1 MAQKKK
7 TMTDDK
13 QPFLGHLEEL
23 RKRLV
28 FCAIA
33 IGIGFGISYV
43 FAKQLF
49 AYLVLPLTRVLPD
62 DSRLIF
68 TNLPEMFI
76 AYIKVALVAGIILA
90 IPVIFYQLWMF
101 LAPALYQ
108 KEKKYIIPFVF
119 FSSVLFTA
127 GALFGYFVVFPYGF
141 KFFVSFATDDIQAL
155 PSVKQYFSFAI
166 RLLLAFGLVF
176 EMPIVVLFLTKI
188 GLITPDSMKKFRKFA
203 ILCSFILSAILTP
216 PDVATQLMMAL
227 PIIILYEI
235 SIFLSKT
242 MYRKKDGESD
252 SKETENL
259 ERDS

>member
-1 MAQKKK
+1 MAKKK
-7 TMTDDK
+7 KKMTDDK

-28 FCAIA
+28 ICAIA
-33 IGIGFGISYV
+33 VGVGFIISYV

-49 AYLVLPLTRVLPD
+49 SYLVLPLTKVLPN

-90 IPVIFYQLWMF
+90 IPIIFYQLWMF
-101 LAPALYQ
+101 LAPALFR
-108 KEKKYIIPFVF
+108 KEKRYIIPFVL
-119 FSSVLFTA
+119 FSSILFAA
-127 GALFGYFVVFPYGF
+127 GALFGYLVVFPYGF
-141 KFFVSFATDDIQAL
+141 KFFVSFATEDIQAL

-176 EMPIVVLFLTKI
+176 EMPVVVLFLTKI
-188 GLITPDSMKKFRKFA
+188 GLITPDKMKKFRKFA
-203 ILCSFILSAILTP
+203 ILGSFILSAILTP

-242 MYRKKDGESD
+242 MYRKKEGESD
-252 SKETENL
+252 TEET
-259 ERDS
+259 

>member
-1 MAQKKK
+1 MAQRKKK
-7 TMTDDK
+7 MTDDK

-23 RKRLV
+23 RRRLV
-28 FCAIA
+28 ICAIA
-33 IGIGFGISYV
+33 VGIGFIISYV

-49 AYLVLPLTRVLPD
+49 SYLILPLTKVLPD

-68 TNLPEMFI
+68 TNLPDMFI

-90 IPVIFYQLWMF
+90 IPIIFYQLWMF

-108 KEKKYIIPFVF
+108 KEKRYIIPFVL
-119 FSSVLFTA
+119 FSSILFVA
-127 GALFGYFVVFPYGF
+127 GSLFGYLVVFPYGF
-141 KFFVSFATDDIQAL
+141 KFFVSFATEDIQAL

-166 RLLLAFGLVF
+166 RLLLAFGIVF

-235 SIFLSKT
+235 SIFLSKA
-242 MYRKKDGESD
+242 MYRKKEEKS
-252 SKETENL
+252 ETE
-259 ERDS
+259 ET

>member
-1 MAQKKK
+1 
-7 TMTDDK
+7 MTDDK
-13 QPFLGHLEEL
+13 QPFLDHLEEL
-23 RKRLV
+23 RRRLV
-28 FCAIA
+28 ICAIA
-33 IGIGFGISYV
+33 VGLGFIISYV

-49 AYLVLPLTRVLPD
+49 SYLILPLTKVLPE

-90 IPVIFYQLWMF
+90 IPIIFYQLWMF

-108 KEKKYIIPFVF
+108 KEKRYIIPFVL
-119 FSSVLFTA
+119 FSSILFAA
-127 GALFGYFVVFPYGF
+127 GALFGYLVVFPYGF
-141 KFFVSFATDDIQAL
+141 KFFVSFATEDIQAL

-188 GLITPDSMKKFRKFA
+188 GLITPDKMKEFRKFA
-203 ILCSFILSAILTP
+203 ILSSFILAAILTP

-242 MYRKKDGESD
+242 MYRKKEGKSDTMES
-252 SKETENL
+252 
-259 ERDS
+259 

>member
-1 MAQKKK
+1 MARRKK

-23 RKRLV
+23 RRRLII
-28 FCAIA
+28 CAIA
-33 IGIGFGISYV
+33 IGIGFIISYV

-49 AYLVLPLTRVLPD
+49 SYLILPLTKVLPD

-90 IPVIFYQLWMF
+90 IPIIFYQLWMF

-108 KEKKYIIPFVF
+108 REKRYIIPFVL
-119 FSSVLFTA
+119 FSSILFAA
-127 GALFGYFVVFPYGF
+127 GALFGYFIVFPYGF
-141 KFFVSFATDDIQAL
+141 KFFVSFATEDIQAL

-176 EMPIVVLFLTKI
+176 EMPIVVLFITKI
-188 GLITPDSMKKFRKFA
+188 GLVTPDSMKKFRKFA

-235 SIFLSKT
+235 SIFLSKAI
-242 MYRKKDGESD
+242 YRKKEGESD
-252 SKETENL
+252 AEES
-259 ERDS
+259 

>member
-1 MAQKKK
+1 MMAKEKKK
-7 TMTDDK
+7 TTDDK

-28 FCAIA
+28 ICAIA
-33 IGIGFGISYV
+33 IGIGFIISYF

-49 AYLVLPLTRVLPD
+49 AYLILPLTKVLPD
-62 DSRLIF
+62 ESQLIF

-76 AYIKVALVAGIILA
+76 TYIKISLVAGIIIA

-108 KEKKYIIPFVF
+108 REKKYLIPFVL
-119 FSSVLFTA
+119 FSSILFTA

-141 KFFVSFATDDIQAL
+141 KFFVSFATEDIQAL

-227 PIIILYEI
+227 PIIILYEV

-242 MYRKKDGESD
+242 MYRKKEEEPDQEAP
-252 SKETENL
+252 
-259 ERDS
+259 

>member
-1 MAQKKK
+1 MAQRKKK
-7 TMTDDK
+7 MTDDK

-23 RKRLV
+23 RRRLV
-28 FCAIA
+28 ICAIA
-33 IGIGFGISYV
+33 VGIGFIISYV

-49 AYLVLPLTRVLPD
+49 SYLILPLTKVLPD

-68 TNLPEMFI
+68 TNLPDMFI

-90 IPVIFYQLWMF
+90 IPIIFYQLWMF

-108 KEKKYIIPFVF
+108 KEKRYIIPFVL
-119 FSSVLFTA
+119 FSSILFVA
-127 GALFGYFVVFPYGF
+127 GSLFGYLVVFPYGF
-141 KFFVSFATDDIQAL
+141 KFFVSFATEDIQAL

-166 RLLLAFGLVF
+166 RLLLAFGIVF

-235 SIFLSKT
+235 SILLSKA
-242 MYRKKDGESD
+242 MYRKKEEKS
-252 SKETENL
+252 ETE
-259 ERDS
+259 ET

>member
-1 MAQKKK
+1 MAQEKKK
-7 TMTDDK
+7 TTDDDK

-28 FCAIA
+28 ICAIA
-33 IGIGFGISYV
+33 VGIGFAISYF

-49 AYLVLPLTRVLPD
+49 AYLILPLTKVLPD
-62 DSRLIF
+62 ESQLIF

-76 AYIKVALVAGIILA
+76 TYIKISLVAGIILA
-90 IPVIFYQLWMF
+90 IPVIFYQLWIF

-108 KEKKYIIPFVF
+108 REKKYLIPFVL
-119 FSSVLFTA
+119 FSTILFTVC
-127 GALFGYFVVFPYGF
+127 ALFGYFVVFPYGF
-141 KFFVSFATDDIQAL
+141 KVFVSFATEEIQAL

-242 MYRKKDGESD
+242 MYRKKEEEPDQEAP
-252 SKETENL
+252 
-259 ERDS
+259 

>member
-1 MAQKKK
+1 MAQRKKK
-7 TMTDDK
+7 MTDDK

-23 RKRLV
+23 RRRLV
-28 FCAIA
+28 ICAIA
-33 IGIGFGISYV
+33 IGIGFIFSYI

-49 AYLVLPLTRVLPD
+49 SYLILPLTKVLPE

-90 IPVIFYQLWMF
+90 IPIIFYQLWMF

-108 KEKKYIIPFVF
+108 KEKKYIIPFVL
-119 FSSVLFTA
+119 FSSILFAA
-127 GALFGYFVVFPYGF
+127 GALFGYLVVFPYGF
-141 KFFVSFATDDIQAL
+141 KFFVSFATEDIQAL

-188 GLITPDSMKKFRKFA
+188 GLITPDKMKKFRKFA
-203 ILCSFILSAILTP
+203 ILGSFVLAAILTP

-242 MYRKKDGESD
+242 MYRKKEGKSDVKES
-252 SKETENL
+252 
-259 ERDS
+259 

>member
-1 MAQKKK
+1 MAQRKKK
-7 TMTDDK
+7 MTDDK

-23 RKRLV
+23 RRRLV
-28 FCAIA
+28 ICAIA
-33 IGIGFGISYV
+33 VGIGFIISYV

-49 AYLVLPLTRVLPD
+49 SYLILPLIKVLPD

-68 TNLPEMFI
+68 TNLPDMFI

-90 IPVIFYQLWMF
+90 IPIIFYQLWMF

-108 KEKKYIIPFVF
+108 KEKRYIIPFVL
-119 FSSVLFTA
+119 FSSILFVA
-127 GALFGYFVVFPYGF
+127 GSLFGYLVVFPYGF
-141 KFFVSFATDDIQAL
+141 KFFVSFATEDIQAL

-166 RLLLAFGLVF
+166 RLLLAFGIVF

-235 SIFLSKT
+235 SIFLSKA
-242 MYRKKDGESD
+242 MYRKKEEKS
-252 SKETENL
+252 ETE
-259 ERDS
+259 ET

>member
-1 MAQKKK
+1 MAQRKKK
-7 TMTDDK
+7 MTDDK

-23 RKRLV
+23 RRRLV
-28 FCAIA
+28 ICAIA
-33 IGIGFGISYV
+33 IGIGFIFSYI

-49 AYLVLPLTRVLPD
+49 SYLILPLTKVLPE

-68 TNLPEMFI
+68 TNLPDMFI

-90 IPVIFYQLWMF
+90 IPIIFYQLWMF

-108 KEKKYIIPFVF
+108 KEKKYIIPFVL
-119 FSSVLFTA
+119 FSSILFVA
-127 GALFGYFVVFPYGF
+127 GSLFGYLVVFPYGF
-141 KFFVSFATDDIQAL
+141 KFFVSFATEDIQAL

-235 SIFLSKT
+235 SIFLSKAI
-242 MYRKKDGESD
+242 YRKKEEKS
-252 SKETENL
+252 ETE
-259 ERDS
+259 ET

>member
-1 MAQKKK
+1 MAQRKKK
-7 TMTDDK
+7 MTDDK

-28 FCAIA
+28 ICAIA
-33 IGIGFGISYV
+33 VGAGFIISYI

-49 AYLVLPLTRVLPD
+49 SYLVLPLTKVLPN

-90 IPVIFYQLWMF
+90 IPIIFYQLWMF
-101 LAPALYQ
+101 LAPALFR
-108 KEKKYIIPFVF
+108 KEKRYIIPFVL
-119 FSSVLFTA
+119 FSSILFAA
-127 GALFGYFVVFPYGF
+127 GALFGYLVVFPYGF
-141 KFFVSFATDDIQAL
+141 KFFVSFATEDIQAL

-176 EMPIVVLFLTKI
+176 EMPVVVLFLTKI

-235 SIFLSKT
+235 SIFLSKAI
-242 MYRKKDGESD
+242 YRKKEEKS
-252 SKETENL
+252 ETE
-259 ERDS
+259 ET

>member
-1 MAQKKK
+1 MAQRKKK
-7 TMTDDK
+7 MTDDK

-28 FCAIA
+28 ICAIA
-33 IGIGFGISYV
+33 IGIGFGISYI

-49 AYLVLPLTRVLPD
+49 SYLVLPLTKVLPD

-90 IPVIFYQLWMF
+90 IPIIFYQLWMF
-101 LAPALYQ
+101 LAPALFQ
-108 KEKKYIIPFVF
+108 KEKKYIIPFVL
-119 FSSVLFTA
+119 FSSILFVV
-127 GALFGYFVVFPYGF
+127 GALFGYLVVFPYGF
-141 KFFVSFATDDIQAL
+141 KFFVSFATEDIQAL

-176 EMPIVVLFLTKI
+176 EMPVVVLFLTKI

-203 ILCSFILSAILTP
+203 ILSSFILSAILTP

-235 SIFLSKT
+235 SIVLSKT
-242 MYRKKDGESD
+242 MYRKKEKKSD
-252 SKETENL
+252 TEET
-259 ERDS
+259 